1 MREPKSFEAAIT
13 SADFSSED
21 YCGTS
26 YAAKLLGLSVATVQ
40 SLVEKGE
47 IEAWKT
53 LGGHRRIAL
62 QSINAYLAKNNPQ
75 VTRVDTDP
83 KHRLRVLMVEDDE
96 NTRELYRYQFE
107 DWDLPVDCTF
117 MPSALEAM
125 MDIASMRPDLLITD
139 LSMPGVDGIEM
150 LKACKRNSFSWNHSA
165 CRCATDSPIAKVVWC
180 RSSLRLNSMGSMS
193 AALQGCGAQASITSA
208 RRSRWWSCSWLDAP
222 VQAAKRLAV
231 RGQHQRVLG
240 RAGTCRSTPG
250 TASARSIRAPCRKR
264 SHWWRCAAAP
274 CRR

>member
-13 SADFSSED
+13 ASDFSSED

-47 IEAWKT
+47 IDAWKT

-62 QSINAYLAKNNPQ
+62 QSINAYLAKNSPQ
-75 VTRVDTDP
+75 LSRADTDP

-96 NTRELYRYQFE
+96 NTRELYRCQFE
-107 DWDLPVDCTF
+107 DWDLPVDCTW

-150 LKACKRNSFSWNHSA
+150 LKACKRNLQLA
-165 CRCATDSPIAKVVWC
+165 DMQIVVI
-180 RSSLRLNSMGSMS
+180 SGL
-193 AALQGCGAQASITSA
+193 
-208 RRSRWWSCSWLDAP
+208 AP
-222 VQAAKRLAV
+222 EAVQA
-231 RGQHQRVLG
+231 RGGLPPEAHLLQKPINFDWLHG
-240 RAGTCRSTPG
+240 YI
-250 TASARSIRAPCRKR
+250 TALVTANRK
-264 SHWWRCAAAP
+264 WRH
-274 CRR
+274 

>member
-1 MREPKSFEAAIT
+1 MAREPRSFEAAIT
-13 SADFSSED
+13 AADFSSED

-62 QSINAYLAKNNPQ
+62 QSINAYLAKNSPQ
-75 VTRVDTDP
+75 LSRVDTDP
-83 KHRLRVLMVEDDE
+83 KSRLRVLMVEDDE
-96 NTRELYRYQFE
+96 DTRELYRCQFE
-107 DWDLPVDCTF
+107 EWDLPVDCTW

-150 LKACKRNSFSWNHSA
+150 LKALKRNVQLADMQIVVISGLA
-165 CRCATDSPIAKVVWC
+165 PDAIAARGGLPQHAHLLKKPVNFEW
-180 RSSLRLNSMGSMS
+180 LHGYLT
-193 AALQGCGAQASITSA
+193 ALVTAN
-208 RRSRWWSCSWLDAP
+208 RKW
-222 VQAAKRLAV
+222 
-231 RGQHQRVLG
+231 
-240 RAGTCRSTPG
+240 RA
-250 TASARSIRAPCRKR
+250 
-264 SHWWRCAAAP
+264 
-274 CRR
+274 

>member
-1 MREPKSFEAAIT
+1 MPREPRSFEAAIT
-13 SADFSSED
+13 AADFSSED

-62 QSINAYLAKNNPQ
+62 KSINAYLAKNSPQ
-75 VTRVDTDP
+75 LNRVDTDP

-96 NTRELYRYQFE
+96 ATRELYRCQFE
-107 DWDLPVDCTF
+107 DWDLPVDCTW

-150 LKACKRNSFSWNHSA
+150 LKTPQAQSA
-165 CRCATDSPIAKVVWC
+165 TGRHADRRDQRPGA
-180 RSSLRLNSMGSMS
+180 RSRG
-193 AALQGCGAQASITSA
+193 GA
-208 RRSRWWSCSWLDAP
+208 RRPAAACAP
-222 VQAAKRLAV
+222 AAK
-231 RGQHQRVLG
+231 
-240 RAGTCRSTPG
+240 AGEF
-250 TASARSIRAPCRKR
+250 
-264 SHWWRCAAAP
+264 
-274 CRR
+274 

>member
-1 MREPKSFEAAIT
+1 MPREPRSFEAAIT
-13 SADFSSED
+13 AADFSSED

-62 QSINAYLAKNNPQ
+62 KSINAYLAKNSPQ
-75 VTRVDTDP
+75 LNRVDTDP

-96 NTRELYRYQFE
+96 ATRELYRCQFE
-107 DWDLPVDCTF
+107 DWDLPVDCTW

-150 LKACKRNSFSWNHSA
+150 LKTLKRNQQLA
-165 CRCATDSPIAKVVWC
+165 DMQIVVI
-180 RSSLRLNSMGSMS
+180 SGLAPEAV
-193 AALQGCGAQASITSA
+193 AARGGLPPHAHLLQKPVNFD
-208 RRSRWWSCSWLDAP
+208 WLHGY
-222 VQAAKRLAV
+222 L
-231 RGQHQRVLG
+231 
-240 RAGTCRSTPG
+240 
-250 TASARSIRAPCRKR
+250 TALLTANRK
-264 SHWWRCAAAP
+264 WRH
-274 CRR
+274 

>member
-1 MREPKSFEAAIT
+1 MPREPTTFEAAIT
-13 SADFSSED
+13 AADFSSED

-47 IEAWKT
+47 IDAWKT

-62 QSINAYLAKNNPQ
+62 KSINAYLAKNSPQ
-75 VTRVDTDP
+75 LSRVDTDP

-96 NTRELYRYQFE
+96 ATRELYRYQFE
-107 DWDLPVDCTF
+107 DWDLPVDCTW

-150 LKACKRNSFSWNHSA
+150 LKALKRNLQLA
-165 CRCATDSPIAKVVWC
+165 DMQIVVISGLPPEAVAERGGLPPHAHLLQKPVNFDW
-180 RSSLRLNSMGSMS
+180 LHGYLT
-193 AALQGCGAQASITSA
+193 AL
-208 RRSRWWSCSWLDAP
+208 L
-222 VQAAKRLAV
+222 
-231 RGQHQRVLG
+231 
-240 RAGTCRSTPG
+240 
-250 TASARSIRAPCRKR
+250 TANRK
-264 SHWWRCAAAP
+264 WRH
-274 CRR
+274 

>member
-1 MREPKSFEAAIT
+1 MPREPKSFEAAIT
-13 SADFSSED
+13 AADFSSED

-40 SLVEKGE
+40 SMVEKGE

-62 QSINAYLAKNNPQ
+62 KSINAYLAKNSPQ
-75 VTRVDTDP
+75 LSRVDTDP

-96 NTRELYRYQFE
+96 ATRELYRYQFE
-107 DWDLPVDCTF
+107 DWDLPVDCTW

-150 LKACKRNSFSWNHSA
+150 LKALKRNLQLA
-165 CRCATDSPIAKVVWC
+165 DMQIVVISGLPPEAVAERGGLPPHAHLLQKPVNFDW
-180 RSSLRLNSMGSMS
+180 LHGYLT
-193 AALQGCGAQASITSA
+193 AL
-208 RRSRWWSCSWLDAP
+208 L
-222 VQAAKRLAV
+222 
-231 RGQHQRVLG
+231 
-240 RAGTCRSTPG
+240 
-250 TASARSIRAPCRKR
+250 TANRK
-264 SHWWRCAAAP
+264 WRH
-274 CRR
+274 

>member
-1 MREPKSFEAAIT
+1 MAREPKSFEAAIT
-13 SADFSSED
+13 AADFSSED

-62 QSINAYLAKNNPQ
+62 QSINAYLAKNSPQ
-75 VTRVDTDP
+75 LSRVDTDP
-83 KHRLRVLMVEDDE
+83 KSRLRVLMVEDDE
-96 NTRELYRYQFE
+96 DTRELYRCQFE
-107 DWDLPVDCTF
+107 EWDLPVDCTW

-150 LKACKRNSFSWNHSA
+150 LKACKRNLQLA
-165 CRCATDSPIAKVVWC
+165 DMQIVVI
-180 RSSLRLNSMGSMS
+180 SGL
-193 AALQGCGAQASITSA
+193 
-208 RRSRWWSCSWLDAP
+208 AP
-222 VQAAKRLAV
+222 EAVQA
-231 RGQHQRVLG
+231 RGGLPPEAHLLQKPINFDWLHGYV
-240 RAGTCRSTPG
+240 
-250 TASARSIRAPCRKR
+250 TALVTANRK
-264 SHWWRCAAAP
+264 WRH
-274 CRR
+274 